1 MKNKKGKK
9 KKLNIRI
16 LSVSGFVIVIAIT
29 LTIVSNIK
37 EKEIIKEAE
46 EKTLETFASI
56 TNENENNEE
65 IIVVEKKQP
74 EINSKTTDWNLIL
87 INKENPIPE
96 NYQVELQNIEYSHKV
111 DSRIADSLSQMLQ
124 DARKQGLQPYIC
136 SSYRSLNTQ
145 TTLYNRKVNQYKRQG
160 YTSEDA
166 KIEASYW
173 VTLPRTSE
181 HEIGMAVDIVSRS
194 YQVLDERQEETKVQK
209 WLIENCTDYG
219 FILRYPTDKKE
230 ITKINYEP
238 WHYRYVGVEN
248 AKFMKE
254 KNFCL
259 EEFIAY
265 LKDFE

>member
-87 INKENPIPE
+87 VNKENPIPE
-96 NYQVELQNIEYSHKV
+96 NYQV
-111 DSRIADSLSQMLQ
+111 
-124 DARKQGLQPYIC
+124 
-136 SSYRSLNTQ
+136 
-145 TTLYNRKVNQYKRQG
+145 
-160 YTSEDA
+160 
-166 KIEASYW
+166 
-173 VTLPRTSE
+173 
-181 HEIGMAVDIVSRS
+181 
-194 YQVLDERQEETKVQK
+194 LDERQEETQVQK
-209 WLIENCTDYG
+209 WLIEHCTDYG